1 MLNRAKALVAGTG
14 LTLAAVAVGVGAM
27 PAHAMAQPAA
37 ADQPQSLETQPLMI
51 RTQAGKQHFFTVEI
65 ADDPSEQ
72 RIGLMHRTQ
81 LGDAQGMIFVYK
93 KPRQIGMWMKNT
105 LISLD
110 MLFLDRKGKI
120 LNVHE
125 GAVPGALTSIR
136 SAGPSIA
143 VVEIAAGRA
152 KALGIRAGDTVF
164 HCQFK
169 TFPCE
174 RSAPQ

>member
-1 MLNRAKALVAGTG
+1 ML
-14 LTLAAVAVGVGAM
+14 AVSGIGPLPVR
-27 PAHAMAQPAA
+27 AMAEPLAE
-37 ADQPQSLETQPLMI
+37 DQPQALETQPLMI
-51 RTQAGKQHFFTVEI
+51 RTQGGKQHFFTVEI
-65 ADDPSEQ
+65 ADDPAEQ

-81 LGDAQGMIFVYK
+81 LGDSEGMIFVYK

-136 SAGPSIA
+136 SAGPSVA
-143 VVEIAAGRA
+143 VVELAAGRA

-164 HCQFK
+164 HCRFK
-169 TFPCE
+169 TFPCDRTPPE
-174 RSAPQ
+174 